1 MTSNKCFEPKTKTYT
16 HSIERICQQMTK
28 RSLFSQF
35 RTSLISMLLV
45 LLLTIVGCYWMVISQ
60 WNQQNQAKVDTAL
73 KETVDRLT
81 RETERMSGIGTAISN
96 STDIYRFMAG
106 SRETRMEL
114 RDSIR
119 FLLTTG
125 LNMDDNISH
134 AYLITHD
141 HSHMT
146 AYPDLRQDAS
156 AQIANAIYQQ
166 YFMQSPQLSAP
177 FRGVRILPHIRHG
190 RQLYYAVMTPI
201 YPSPSQT
208 ADTEYLGALVL
219 LCKVDELD
227 DILHERT
234 GVSTLIS
241 CGEEVL
247 ACSDENL
254 LRLWQGGQHEALRSQ
269 NLRNIAWTVWVGG
282 SEDGAQV
289 ASFRK
294 ICFIFALCATA
305 VFSLLML
312 ILYQKVVDPIRELEK
327 QSIAVSTADADAITC
342 RSNLLEL
349 DSLAQSLNRML
360 HSQREMAGEV
370 LRLKTDTYESR
381 ILFLQ
386 SQINPHFL
394 YNNFEML
401 RGMAGSGMMQELREA
416 TSSSAA
422 IYRYC
427 CRSSPEVRLQEEFQ
441 CMEQYARLIRLC
453 YRSAYRCMLEYE
465 SSTADVVV
473 PRMLLQPLVEN
484 AVLHGFIDH
493 HRKTGTVYV
502 QAVQQEERL
511 ELTVSD
517 DGGGLTDER
526 LRQLNENQGLSA
538 ESKAS
543 HIGIQNVARRLHL
556 LYGDA
561 VSLHFSRSE
570 SGGLT
575 IRILFHKPEK
585 RTSPSEKTIRLG
597 DFR

>member
-1 MTSNKCFEPKTKTYT
+1 MNN
-16 HSIERICQQMTK
+16 
-28 RSLFSQF
+28 RSLFLQF
-35 RTSLISMLLV
+35 LTSLISMLLV
-45 LLLTIVGCYWMVISQ
+45 LLLTIVGGYWMVISQ
-60 WNQQNQAKVDTAL
+60 WNVQNQTKVDTAL
-73 KETVDRLT
+73 KETADQLM

-106 SRETRMEL
+106 SRETRMAL

-141 HSHMT
+141 QSHMT
-146 AYPDLRQDAS
+146 AYPDIRQDTS
-156 AQIANAIYQQ
+156 AQIANGIYQQ
-166 YFMQSPQLSAP
+166 HFVHSPMVSSP
-177 FRGVRILPHIRHG
+177 FRGVRILPHIRYG
-190 RQLYYAVMTPI
+190 SQLYYAIMTPI

-219 LCKVDELD
+219 LCKAGELD
-227 DILHERT
+227 DILFERT
-234 GVSTLIS
+234 GVSTLLS
-241 CGEEVL
+241 CDEEVL
-247 ACSDENL
+247 ACSDESML
-254 LRLWQGGQHEALRSQ
+254 ALWQSGQRDAMQSQKLRSIDWS
-269 NLRNIAWTVWVGG
+269 LWVCS
-282 SEDGAQV
+282 SEDSAQL
-289 ASFRK
+289 ASFRS
-294 ICFIFALCATA
+294 ICFIFALGATA

-360 HSQREMAGEV
+360 RSQRAMAEEV
-370 LRLKTDTYESR
+370 LRLETATYESR

-416 TSSSAA
+416 TSCSAA

-427 CRSSPEVRLQEEFQ
+427 CRSSPEVRLQEELQ
-441 CMEQYARLIRLC
+441 CIQQYGRLIGLC
-453 YRSAYRCMLEYE
+453 YRGAYRCELEHE
-465 SSTADVVV
+465 ESTADVVV

-484 AVLHGFIDH
+484 AILHGFIDH

-502 QAVQQEERL
+502 KAAQLRDAL
-511 ELTVSD
+511 ELTVTD
-517 DGGGLTDER
+517 DGGGLPQEK
-526 LRQLNENQGLSA
+526 LQQLNENQGMSA

-561 VSLHFSRSE
+561 VNIHFSQSE
-570 SGGLT
+570 YGGLA

-585 RTSPSEKTIRLG
+585 RTSPSEKTIRLA
-597 DFR
+597 DLT

>member
-1 MTSNKCFEPKTKTYT
+1 
-16 HSIERICQQMTK
+16 
-28 RSLFSQF
+28 
-35 RTSLISMLLV
+35 MLLV
-45 LLLTIVGCYWMVISQ
+45 LLLTVVGCYWMVISQ
-60 WNQQNQAKVDTAL
+60 WNQQNQAKVDAAL
-73 KETVDRLT
+73 KETVDQLM
-81 RETERMSGIGTAISN
+81 RETERMSGIATAISN

-141 HSHMT
+141 QSHMT
-146 AYPDLRQDAS
+146 AYPDLRQDTS
-156 AQIANAIYQQ
+156 APMANAIYQQ
-166 YFMQSPQLSAP
+166 HFMHSPQVSAP
-177 FRGVRILPHIRHG
+177 FRGVRILPCIRHG
-190 RQLYYAVMTPI
+190 SQLFYAVMTPI

-227 DILHERT
+227 DLLYGRT
-234 GVSTLIS
+234 GASTLIS
-241 CGEEVL
+241 CGSEVL
-247 ACSDENL
+247 ACSDEAIRRQWQEGSRDG
-254 LRLWQGGQHEALRSQ
+254 LRFEALRS
-269 NLRNIAWTVWVGG
+269 IDWTVWAGG
-282 SEDGAQV
+282 NEDGAQA

-294 ICFIFALCATA
+294 ICILFALCATA

-312 ILYQKVVDPIRELEK
+312 ILYQKVVDPIRELER
-327 QSIAVSTADADAITC
+327 QSIAVSTLDADAITC
-342 RSNLLEL
+342 PSSLLEL

-360 HSQREMAGEV
+360 HSQREMAAEV

-394 YNNFEML
+394 YNIFEML

-416 TSSSAA
+416 TSCSAA

-427 CRSSPEVRLQEEFQ
+427 CRSSPEVRLQEELK
-441 CMEQYARLIRLC
+441 CIEQYARLIGLC
-453 YRSAYRCMLEYE
+453 YRSAYRCVLMHDE
-465 SSTADVVV
+465 STADVVV

-493 HRKTGTVYV
+493 QRKTGTVYV
-502 QAVQQEERL
+502 RSVQLGQKL
-511 ELTVSD
+511 QLTVSD
-517 DGGGLTDER
+517 DGGGLTEEKMQ
-526 LRQLNENQGLSA
+526 QLNVNQGMLA

-543 HIGIQNVARRLHL
+543 HIGIYNVARRLHL

-561 VSLHFSRSE
+561 VSIHFSRSE
-570 SGGLT
+570 QGGLG

-585 RTSPSEKTIRLG
+585 RTSPSEKTIRLE
-597 DFR
+597 DFQ